1 MMHPT
6 DQQAQAHDAIAADH
20 YRGEHRVARERFLAR
35 AAGQHH
41 GNDQRHFDYRDRYGQ
56 HQCAEGLADP
66 VRHDFGVMNRGAAEL
81 RAFAEGIFSRFPDLT
96 FELQSSFSDGT
107 RGGAEWVMRGTRDVR
122 GMPATAKR
130 VEVRGA
136 SIFEF
141 VGDKIR
147 RCSDYWDMATYLK
160 QLGLTPSA

>member
-1 MMHPT
+1 MAEVSSPL
-6 DQQAQAHDAIAADH
+6 
-20 YRGEHRVARERFLAR
+20 V
-35 AAGQHH
+35 
-41 GNDQRHFDYRDRYGQ
+41 NDQRRAIERWAAHWS
-56 HQCAEGLADP
+56 A
-66 VRHDFGVMNRGAAEL
+66 HDLERLLPLFSEDVIYEDVAMGAMNRGGAEL
-81 RAFAEGIFSRFPDLT
+81 RAFAEGVFSRFSDVT
-96 FELQSSFSDGT
+96 FELQCSFADGT